1 MVRMLIMD
9 NKKQSI
15 QTSDEVSRTVQEM
28 NAINLNCK
36 QVIK

>member
-1 MVRMLIMD
+1 MVRMLTMD

-28 NAINLNCK
+28 KSINLNCK